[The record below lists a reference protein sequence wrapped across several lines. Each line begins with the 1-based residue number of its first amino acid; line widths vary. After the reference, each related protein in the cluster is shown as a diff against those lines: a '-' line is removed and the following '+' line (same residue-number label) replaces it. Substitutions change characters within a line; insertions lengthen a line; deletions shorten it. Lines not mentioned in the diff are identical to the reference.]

1 MTMLLAYRII
11 KEMISN
17 SYTLLFDKEK
27 TGIYDKVIVKIWLL
41 SRNYCYYCVHVVCLD
56 DFTSLLDL
64 FLNFQICMKLL
75 LF

>member
-27 TGIYDKVIVKIWLL
+27 TGIYDKVIVNVWLL
-41 SRNYCYYCVHVVCLD
+41 SHIFSMCACCL
-56 DFTSLLDL
+56 FR
-64 FLNFQICMKLL
+64 
-75 LF
+75 